1 MTMRNLFL
9 AGAAAC
15 GFAMLA
21 TAPAAARTVCDAYG
35 NCYNTSGRPVYQP
48 QYEYGYGYGY
58 VPRPYW
64 SYRRHDRRYDDG
76 NDEE

>member
-1 MTMRNLFL
+1 MIVRNFFL

-15 GFAMLA
+15 GVVMLA

-48 QYEYGYGYGY
+48 QYGYGYRY
-58 VPRPYW
+58 APRPYW
-64 SYRRHDRRYDDG
+64 GYRHHYRRYYDG
-76 NDEE
+76 NDEY